1 MKTISKKNLLV
12 EVFAYDKPSLGSIN
26 TIDKSLN
33 IHYKN
38 SLNIHKDVTIEN
50 ITPSTCKAVVVH
62 DAIVMSNVIPLM
74 ISIDMELI
82 KKADGYLK
90 VTLQTKKGAV
100 IKNIKVIYTTL

>member
-1 MKTISKKNLLV
+1 
-12 EVFAYDKPSLGSIN
+12 
-26 TIDKSLN
+26 
-33 IHYKN
+33 
-38 SLNIHKDVTIEN
+38 
-50 ITPSTCKAVVVH
+50 
-62 DAIVMSNVIPLM
+62 M